1 MFYILFYK
9 NCLGNKVSKKY
20 ITSMKFRLKKD
31 WYIDNFFDKVKIYD
45 EGQIFTPNEDGN
57 YSVMGIDK
65 VSHFMKFDSMLNA
78 KSPEGELLFD
88 VINEEELDLVIEE
101 IQKNVDDEVK
111 KWRIQLD
118 VNTSLN
124 KLKQIQKF
132 LQENIPDL
140 L

>member
-1 MFYILFYK
+1 MIKCLK
-9 NCLGNKVSKKY
+9 NKISKKY

-31 WYIDNFFDKVKIYD
+31 WYIDNFFDKVKVYD
-45 EGQIFTPNEDGN
+45 EGQIFTQNEDGN
-57 YSVMGIDK
+57 YTIIGVDK
-65 VSHFMKFDSMLNA
+65 VSHFMKFDDMLNA
-78 KSPEGELLFD
+78 KSNDELLFEP
-88 VINEEELDLVIEE
+88 INEEELDLVIEE
-101 IQKNVDDEVK
+101 ISKDVDDEIK

-124 KLKQIQKF
+124 KLKEIQKF

>member
-1 MFYILFYK
+1 MIKCLK
-9 NCLGNKVSKKY
+9 NKISKKY

-31 WYIDNFFDKVKIYD
+31 WYVDNFFDKVKIYD

-101 IQKNVDDEVK
+101 IQKDVDDEVK

>member
-1 MFYILFYK
+1 MIKCLK
-9 NCLGNKVSKKY
+9 NKISKKY

-78 KSPEGELLFD
+78 KSSEGELLFD

-101 IQKNVDDEVK
+101 IQKDVDDEVK

-132 LQENIPDL
+132 LQENIPEL

>member
-1 MFYILFYK
+1 MIKCLK
-9 NCLGNKVSKKY
+9 NKISKKY

-45 EGQIFTPNEDGN
+45 EGQIFTSNEDGN

-101 IQKNVDDEVK
+101 ISKDVDDEIK

>member
-1 MFYILFYK
+1 MIKCLK
-9 NCLGNKVSKKY
+9 NKISKKY

-31 WYIDNFFDKVKIYD
+31 WYVDNFFDKVKIYD

-101 IQKNVDDEVK
+101 IQKDVDDEVK

-124 KLKQIQKF
+124 KLKQASF
-132 LQENIPDL
+132 LL
-140 L
+140 LYFVC

>member
-1 MFYILFYK
+1 VK
-9 NCLGNKVSKKY
+9 KCLKNKVSKKY

-45 EGQIFTPNEDGN
+45 EGQIFIPNEDGN

-65 VSHFMKFDSMLNA
+65 VSHSMKFDSMLNA

-101 IQKNVDDEVK
+101 IQKDVDDEVK

-124 KLKQIQKF
+124 KLKEIQKF

>member
-1 MFYILFYK
+1 MIKCLK
-9 NCLGNKVSKKY
+9 NKISKKY

-78 KSPEGELLFD
+78 KSPEGELLFY

-101 IQKNVDDEVK
+101 IQKDVDDEVK

-118 VNTSLN
+118 VNTSLH

>member
-1 MFYILFYK
+1 MIKCLK
-9 NCLGNKVSKKY
+9 NKISKKY
-20 ITSMKFRLKKD
+20 ITSMKFRLKND

-45 EGQIFTPNEDGN
+45 EGQIFKPNEEGN
-57 YSVMGIDK
+57 YIIENPINGGKTKMS
-65 VSHFMKFDSMLNA
+65 FDDMLKATDN
-78 KSPEGELLFD
+78 GEPLFET
-88 VINEEELDLVIEE
+88 INEQEIELTLEEVTED
-101 IQKNVDDEVK
+101 KDNEVK

-124 KLKQIQKF
+124 KLKLIQKF

>member
-1 MFYILFYK
+1 VK
-9 NCLGNKVSKKY
+9 KCLKNKVSKKY

-65 VSHFMKFDSMLNA
+65 VSHSMKFDSMLNA

-101 IQKNVDDEVK
+101 IQKDVDDEVK

-124 KLKQIQKF
+124 KLKEIQKF

>member
-1 MFYILFYK
+1 
-9 NCLGNKVSKKY
+9 
-20 ITSMKFRLKKD
+20 MKFRLKND

-57 YSVMGIDK
+57 YTIIGVDK
-65 VSHFMKFDSMLNA
+65 VSHFMKFDDMLNA
-78 KSPEGELLFD
+78 KSGDELLFEP
-88 VINEEELDLVIEE
+88 INEEELDLVIEE
-101 IQKNVDDEVK
+101 ISKDVDDEIK

-124 KLKQIQKF
+124 KLKEIQKF

>member
-20 ITSMKFRLKKD
+20 ITSMKFRLKND

-45 EGQIFTPNEDGN
+45 EGQIFTPNEEGN
-57 YSVMGIDK
+57 YIIENPINGGKTKMS
-65 VSHFMKFDSMLNA
+65 FDDMLKATDN
-78 KSPEGELLFD
+78 GEPLFET
-88 VINEEELDLVIEE
+88 INEQEIELTLEEVIED
-101 IQKNVDDEVK
+101 KDNEVK